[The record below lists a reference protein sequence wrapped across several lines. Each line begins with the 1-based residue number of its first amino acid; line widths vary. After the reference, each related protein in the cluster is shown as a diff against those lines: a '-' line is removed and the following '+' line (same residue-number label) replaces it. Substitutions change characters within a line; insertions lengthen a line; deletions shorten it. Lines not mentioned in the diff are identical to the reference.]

1 MEQAWAELVQA
12 QLKLGLG
19 FTLIIKRFGL
29 ADFSI
34 VGLIL

>member
-19 FTLIIKRFGL
+19 FTLIKIYLLKSDL
-29 ADFSI
+29 
-34 VGLIL
+34 